1 MATPADFSRVF
12 DVVGYQLQKHP
23 QQHAV
28 NIWRNGK
35 WIRFS
40 VSEIERRSDCV
51 ACWLIQQEIK
61 EGARIAVVPRSGSP
75 EWLMVE
81 LGIQKAGL
89 TVVPI
94 HASASI
100 DETTFI
106 LNETEAVLC
115 ISADTGLYYKISSLA
130 LKSRLIG
137 NYHLQPD
144 AAGYLPAFNYK
155 PTAEITEQL
164 SWRKK
169 QVSAESL
176 CAILYTS
183 GTAGNQ
189 KGVMLTHKNMVS
201 SIKSILPL
209 MPVKPGSRVLSFLP
223 VSHVFER
230 TTCFAYLA
238 LGVEIY
244 FSQSRETLAQD
255 FLRARPHLFT
265 SVPKALERMYAIL
278 QEQAMHKNPVIRWV
292 IRKALRL
299 GEHYD
304 VVKRQNLFYH
314 FRLVLARLLVYNKW
328 KRALGGSVRFIIVG
342 AAALRPNIARL
353 FSASGIL
360 TLSGY
365 GMTETSPY
373 ISVNRVEPGMNK
385 FGTVGIAVPGVQLR
399 IHEPDEHGEG
409 EICVQ
414 GPNVMAGYYRREDL
428 TREVL
433 INGWLHTGDVGKLE
447 DGRFLVITGRKK
459 EIFKTTTGL
468 YISPSQLENH
478 FTASPFISQC
488 MIIGFNRPYVSALI
502 VPHFGL
508 LKAWCEEHGIHW
520 TAPAYM
526 VHNIKILQKIQD
538 EIDRLN
544 EPLENYKRIRR
555 FVLADSEWTAESGE
569 LTASYKLIRDK
580 LLNKYAKE
588 IEKMY
593 QEPGRK
599 EN

>member
-1 MATPADFSRVF
+1 
-12 DVVGYQLQKHP
+12 
-23 QQHAV
+23 
-28 NIWRNGK
+28 
-35 WIRFS
+35 
-40 VSEIERRSDCV
+40 
-51 ACWLIQQEIK
+51 
-61 EGARIAVVPRSGSP
+61 
-75 EWLMVE
+75 
-81 LGIQKAGL
+81 
-89 TVVPI
+89 
-94 HASASI
+94 
-100 DETTFI
+100 
-106 LNETEAVLC
+106 
-115 ISADTGLYYKISSLA
+115 
-130 LKSRLIG
+130 
-137 NYHLQPD
+137 
-144 AAGYLPAFNYK
+144 
-155 PTAEITEQL
+155 
-164 SWRKK
+164 
-169 QVSAESL
+169 
-176 CAILYTS
+176 
-183 GTAGNQ
+183 
-189 KGVMLTHKNMVS
+189 MLTHKNMVS

-447 DGRFLVITGRKK
+447 DG
-459 EIFKTTTGL
+459 
-468 YISPSQLENH
+468 
-478 FTASPFISQC
+478 
-488 MIIGFNRPYVSALI
+488 GF
-502 VPHFGL
+502 
-508 LKAWCEEHGIHW
+508 W
-520 TAPAYM
+520 
-526 VHNIKILQKIQD
+526 
-538 EIDRLN
+538 
-544 EPLENYKRIRR
+544 
-555 FVLADSEWTAESGE
+555 
-569 LTASYKLIRDK
+569 
-580 LLNKYAKE
+580 
-588 IEKMY
+588 
-593 QEPGRK
+593 
-599 EN
+599 